1 MCTCIVA
8 PTTTSSTSMPT
19 TEQTT
24 SKRTTTT
31 SAKTTATTASAKTT
45 TTSTT
50 SITTTGSPTTHSA
63 VRMCHTCGNA
73 NNSLPCDTRT
83 IYLGNLQ
90 SCDPGED
97 FCMTDIVHDG
107 SPYPKTF
114 KRCVS
119 EQECRNKWLHQTSDL
134 DYCLQYGSVP
144 MSGQYSCHFCC
155 VGDGCNAGQIPDKST
170 YYSRA

>member
-1 MCTCIVA
+1 MKNVTKCLTSTVA

-19 TEQTT
+19 TEQTI
-24 SKRTTTT
+24 SERTTT
-31 SAKTTATTASAKTT
+31 SAKTT
-45 TTSTT
+45 
-50 SITTTGSPTTHSA
+50 TTTGSPTSHSA

-73 NNSLPCDTRT
+73 DNSLPCDTRT

-90 SCDPGED
+90 SCAAGED
-97 FCMTDIVHDG
+97 FCMTDIVHDE

-144 MSGQYSCHFCC
+144 MSGQYTCHFCC
-155 VGDGCNAGQIPDKST
+155 VGDGCNAGQIPDNST